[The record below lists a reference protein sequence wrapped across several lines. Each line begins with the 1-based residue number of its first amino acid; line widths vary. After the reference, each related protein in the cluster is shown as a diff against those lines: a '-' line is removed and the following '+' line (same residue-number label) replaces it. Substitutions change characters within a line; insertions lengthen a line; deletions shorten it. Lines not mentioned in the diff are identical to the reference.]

1 MDEITPAQPANPT
14 PPAQPAVAAPA
25 PASVP
30 PLQKPIKRRDFI
42 WTAWGAF
49 AAFLG
54 ASAGAMG
61 KFMLPNVLYEES
73 QVFKAGK
80 PEDFPLGVS
89 TKLTKDH
96 RVWVVKTDHTLYA
109 FWARCTHLGC
119 TPNWFD
125 AEKRFKCP
133 CHGSNFNIEGDVIAG
148 PAPKPLFRCAVTLL
162 PTGEILV
169 DKSVLEDRPGFR
181 DKKEFMITLNA

>member
-1 MDEITPAQPANPT
+1 MDEIKPDQPSNPT
-14 PPAQPAVAAPA
+14 PLAQPSPAAPA
-25 PASVP
+25 PTP
-30 PLQKPIKRRDFI
+30 PLAQPIKRRDFI

-73 QVFKAGK
+73 QVFKAGR
-80 PEDFPLGVS
+80 PEEFPLGVS
-89 TKLTKDH
+89 TKLTKAH
-96 RVWVVKTDHTLYA
+96 RVWMVKTDHTLYA

-133 CHGSNFNIEGDVIAG
+133 CHGSNFSIEGDVIAG
-148 PAPKPLFRCAVTLL
+148 PAPKPLNRCAVALL

-169 DKSVLEDRPGFR
+169 DKSVLETRPGFR
-181 DKKEFMITLNA
+181 EKKQFQIELA

>member
-1 MDEITPAQPANPT
+1 MAENQSQPIPSTLPT
-14 PPAQPAVAAPA
+14 PPSSPATAGETKVT
-25 PASVP
+25 
-30 PLQKPIKRRDFI
+30 RRNFI
-42 WTAWGAF
+42 WTAWAAF

-61 KFMLPNVLYEES
+61 RFMLPNVLYELP

-89 TKLTKDH
+89 TKLMKEQ
-96 RVWVVKTDHTLYA
+96 RVWIVKTESSLYA
-109 FWARCTHLGC
+109 LWGRCTHLGC

-133 CHGSNFNIEGDVIAG
+133 CHGSNFTIEGDVIAG
-148 PAPKPLFRCAVTLL
+148 PAPKPLNRCAVTLL

-169 DKSVLEDRPGFR
+169 DKSILETRPGFR
-181 DKKEFMITLNA
+181 DKKQFMIEIHQA